1 MKHLFFTLAAI
12 LLLTACSNNAD
23 LGITSEPISADVM
36 VRGGISIDA
45 VADFA
50 PNSHAVITA
59 DYYSTNTDIVIHG
72 WQGLTVKAV
81 FTNPGA
87 RPIEV
92 AAGRIY
98 CQTNCHNEP
107 VVCESMYDGNCGNIS
122 NRHIKIAPHKTVCVY
137 LTFANVFSNAT
148 SGLDVELTFWA
159 LDVNSAPVI
168 GIQSYGGDKSIIYN
182 K

>member
-12 LLLTACSNNAD
+12 LLLTACSNDAD
-23 LGITSEPISADVM
+23 LGITPEPISADVM

-59 DYYSTNTDIVIHG
+59 DYYSTNTDIVIYG

-81 FTNPGA
+81 LTNPGA
-87 RPIEV
+87 RPMEV
-92 AAGRIY
+92 DAGRIY

-122 NRHIKIAPHKTVCVY
+122 SRHIKIAPHKAVYVY
-137 LTFANVFSNAT
+137 LTFSNVFNNAT
-148 SGLDVELTFWA
+148 PGLDVELAFWA
-159 LDVNSAPVI
+159 LDANSAPVI
-168 GIQSYGGDKSIIYN
+168 GIQSYGGDKSIIYH

>member
-1 MKHLFFTLAAI
+1 MKHLFCILAAI
-12 LLLTACSNNAD
+12 LLLTACGNNAEF
-23 LGITSEPISADVM
+23 GITSEPISADVT

-81 FTNPGA
+81 LTNPGA
-87 RPIEV
+87 RSMEV
-92 AAGRIY
+92 DAGRIY

-107 VVCESMYDGNCGNIS
+107 VVCASMYDDNYKNIS
-122 NRHIKIAPHKTVCVY
+122 SRHIKIAPYKTVCVY
-137 LTFANVFSNAT
+137 LTFAKVFSNAAP
-148 SGLDVELTFWA
+148 GLDVELTFWA
-159 LDVNSAPVI
+159 LDVNSAPII
-168 GIQSYGGDKSIIYN
+168 GLQSYGGDKSIIYH

>member
-12 LLLTACSNNAD
+12 LLLTACSNDAD
-23 LGITSEPISADVM
+23 LGITSEPISADGM
-36 VRGGISIDA
+36 VRGGISIDS

-59 DYYSTNTDIVIHG
+59 DYYSTNTDIIIRG
-72 WQGLTVKAV
+72 WQGLTVKAIL
-81 FTNPGA
+81 TNPGA

-98 CQTNCHNEP
+98 CQANCHNEP

-122 NRHIKIAPHKTVCVY
+122 NRHIKIAPHKAVNVY
-137 LTFANVFSNAT
+137 LTFANVFSNAE
-148 SGLDVELTFWA
+148 SGLDVEFTFWA

-168 GIQSYGGDKSIIYN
+168 GLQSYGGDKSIIYH

>member
-12 LLLTACSNNAD
+12 LLLTACSNDAD
-23 LGITSEPISADVM
+23 LGITPETISTDVK

-59 DYYSTNTDIVIHG
+59 DYYSTNTDIVIYG

-81 FTNPGA
+81 LTNPGA
-87 RPIEV
+87 RPMEV
-92 AAGRIY
+92 DAGRIY

-122 NRHIKIAPHKTVCVY
+122 SRHIKIAPHKAVNVY
-137 LTFANVFSNAT
+137 LTFSNVFNNAT
-148 SGLDVELTFWA
+148 PGLDVELAFWA
-159 LDVNSAPVI
+159 LDANSAPVI
-168 GIQSYGGDKSIIYN
+168 GIQSYGGDKSIIYH

>member
-12 LLLTACSNNAD
+12 LLLTACGNDAEF
-23 LGITSEPISADVM
+23 GITSEPISADVT

-81 FTNPGA
+81 LTNPGA
-87 RPIEV
+87 RSMEV
-92 AAGRIY
+92 DAGRIY
-98 CQTNCHNEP
+98 CQTNCHNGP
-107 VVCESMYDGNCGNIS
+107 VVCASMYDDNYKNIS
-122 NRHIKIAPHKTVCVY
+122 SRHIKIAPYKTVCVY
-137 LTFANVFSNAT
+137 LTFAKVFSNAAP
-148 SGLDVELTFWA
+148 GLDVELTFWA
-159 LDVNSAPVI
+159 LDVNSAPII
-168 GIQSYGGDKSIIYN
+168 GLQSYGCDKSIIYH